1 MKKALLLALALIAI
15 PSVALEA
22 QDPQLQLKP
31 VAEYVPAMLEQ
42 DDSVF
47 TNTRYVARRCA
58 GLFIL
63 LAVQMRER
71 AEAGDDDALAAAL
84 SYLQRVQGFISI
96 ATTLDPLYEQREDEV
111 VERTNAAIKDI
122 ADILTERMNRNYAIS
137 GQLWGEDTMI
147 LSDMEVC
154 AAIAEKTFGEG

>member
-1 MKKALLLALALIAI
+1 M
-15 PSVALEA
+15 
-22 QDPQLQLKP
+22 
-31 VAEYVPAMLEQ
+31 
-42 DDSVF
+42 
-47 TNTRYVARRCA
+47 
-58 GLFIL
+58 L

-71 AEAGDDDALAAAL
+71 AEAGNDDALAAAL

-147 LSDMEVC
+147 LSDREVC
-154 AAIAEKTFGEG
+154 AAIAKKTFGEG

>member
-1 MKKALLLALALIAI
+1 MQKTLLFALTLIAI
-15 PSVALEA
+15 PPVALEA

-31 VAEYVPAMLEQ
+31 VAEYVPGMLEQ

-71 AEAGDDDALAAAL
+71 AEAGNDDALAAAL
-84 SYLQRVQGFISI
+84 SYLQRAEKFTFIASG
-96 ATTLDPLYEQREDEV
+96 LDPLYEQREDEV
-111 VERTNAAIKDI
+111 VERARVAIQDI
-122 ADILTERMNRNYAIS
+122 AAILTERMNRNLAIS
-137 GQLWGEDTMI
+137 EQLWGEDTMI
-147 LSDMEVC
+147 LSDMGVC
-154 AAIAEKTFGEG
+154 AGIAERFRE